1 MTNQANQILADVAA
15 KFAKSSVATLELVLS
30 QAGRLDSRIT
40 RLAAAELASRQTVTD
55 EELAAELAAMK
66 AEG

>member
-1 MTNQANQILADVAA
+1 MANKANQILADVAA
-15 KFAKSSVATLELVLS
+15 KFAKSSDQTLELVLS